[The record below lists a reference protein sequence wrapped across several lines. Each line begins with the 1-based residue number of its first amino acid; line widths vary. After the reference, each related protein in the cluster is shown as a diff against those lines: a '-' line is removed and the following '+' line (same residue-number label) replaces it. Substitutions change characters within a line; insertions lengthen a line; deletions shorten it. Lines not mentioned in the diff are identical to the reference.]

1 MQLLHIGSDSEFI
14 SFSMAAL
21 TKDEY
26 AQWFETKVFIQVE
39 SFTGSFQSLLDHHA
53 LLKFHQEL
61 QLLYETLQGSAQLA
75 PIEEQITLQLSGN
88 GRGGVTASGAAWSR
102 PRYGNH
108 LEFSFEIDQT
118 FLPSVLAQLNAILPL
133 PLS

>member
-1 MQLLHIGSDSEFI
+1 MQLLHIGSDSEFV

-39 SFTGSFQSLLDHHA
+39 SFTGAFQSLVDHHA
-53 LLKFHQEL
+53 LLKFQQEL
-61 QLLYETLQGSAQLA
+61 QLLYQTLQGSAQLE
-75 PIEEQITLQLSGN
+75 PIEKQITLKLSGN
-88 GRGGVTASGAAWSR
+88 GRGGITASGAAWSR
-102 PRYGNH
+102 PCYGNH
-108 LEFSFEIDQT
+108 LEFSFEMDQT
-118 FLPSVLAQLNAILPL
+118 FLLAVLAQLNAILPL

>member
-1 MQLLHIGSDSEFI
+1 MQLLHIGSDSEFV

-39 SFTGSFQSLLDHHA
+39 SFTGAFQSLVDHHA
-53 LLKFHQEL
+53 LLKFQQEL
-61 QLLYETLQGSAQLA
+61 QLLYQTLQGSAQLE
-75 PIEEQITLQLSGN
+75 PIEKQITLKLSGN
-88 GRGGVTASGAAWSR
+88 GRGGITASGAAWSR
-102 PRYGNH
+102 PCYGNH
-108 LEFSFEIDQT
+108 LEFSFEMDQT
-118 FLPSVLAQLNAILPL
+118 FLLAVLAQLNAILPF